1 MTQVFSPVV
10 LQSVLARVG
19 TALAS
24 LSQLIPSTTGRA
36 IVTFGVAVAVT
47 TVLSRTDRLHAIEP
61 GRLPKTG
68 WHLVVTLGTM
78 VVAATGGLV
87 IVAVWGLS
95 DQLLGV
101 FTANLGP
108 EALVRFGISIL
119 FLIGAYTMTGL
130 IRQLV
135 EEIAR
140 ARGSLGEHERE
151 IAFRVGQVTLYV
163 ISVLLI
169 LTLWQV
175 NIGGIL
181 VGAGFLGIVVGMAA
195 RQTLGA
201 LLAGFVLMFSRPFEI
216 GDWVEVGDNEGI
228 VTRITI
234 VNTCLQTF
242 DGEYVMIPNDE
253 VSSQPILNR
262 TRKGRLRIEVEVGVD
277 YSVRP
282 NRAAKIAVAAVDDLS
297 AVSTAASPQAVIK
310 GFGDSAVLLGVR
322 AWVDDPSARK
332 MWRARTAVVDAVH
345 EAFDRE
351 GIEIPFPQRTVSRRE
366 GEVVAEAGDETV
378 GGIPAADGSG
388 GTETS

>member
-1 MTQVFSPVV
+1 MIDPVGW
-10 LQSVLARVG
+10 LEALDRAVG
-19 TALAS
+19 DGAGEI
-24 LSQLIPSTTGRA
+24 LIT
-36 IVTFGVAVAVT
+36 VAVVTAVVGIRYLVRQWFASDRSRSGQGSRT
-47 TVLSRTDRLHAIEP
+47 RVAVSGVVTVLS
-61 GRLPKTG
+61 G
-68 WHLVVTLGTM
+68 LG
-78 VVAATGGLV
+78 VVALIG
-87 IVAVWGLS
+87 VWGLFDPLAS
-95 DQLLGV
+95 AYRELG
-101 FTANLGP
+101 L
-108 EALVRFGISIL
+108 
-119 FLIGAYTMTGL
+119 
-130 IRQLV
+130 
-135 EEIAR
+135 
-140 ARGSLGEHERE
+140 GSLGGEIVLSAVLLGAAYSLTSFVGRVIEEFAGTRAQISDHQRE
-151 IAFRVGQVTLYV
+151 VVYRLTQVTLYTIV
-163 ISVLLI
+163 G
-169 LTLWQV
+169 LTVVTLFTD
-175 NIGGIL
+175 NIGSLL

-201 LLAGFVLMFSRPFEI
+201 VLAGFVLMFSRPFEI

-297 AVSTAASPQAVIK
+297 TVSTAASPQAVIK

>member
-1 MTQVFSPVV
+1 VIDPVGW
-10 LQSVLARVG
+10 LEALDRAVG
-19 TALAS
+19 DGAGEI
-24 LSQLIPSTTGRA
+24 LIT
-36 IVTFGVAVAVT
+36 VAVVTAVVGIRYLVRQWFASDRSRSGQGSRT
-47 TVLSRTDRLHAIEP
+47 RVAVSGVVTVLS
-61 GRLPKTG
+61 G
-68 WHLVVTLGTM
+68 LG
-78 VVAATGGLV
+78 VVALIG
-87 IVAVWGLS
+87 VWGLFDPLAS
-95 DQLLGV
+95 AYRELG
-101 FTANLGP
+101 L
-108 EALVRFGISIL
+108 
-119 FLIGAYTMTGL
+119 
-130 IRQLV
+130 
-135 EEIAR
+135 
-140 ARGSLGEHERE
+140 GSLGGEIVLSAVLLGAAYSLTSFVGRVIEEFAGTRAQISDHQRE
-151 IAFRVGQVTLYV
+151 VVYRLTQVTLYTIV
-163 ISVLLI
+163 G
-169 LTLWQV
+169 LTVVTLFTD
-175 NIGGIL
+175 NIGSLL

-195 RQTLGA
+195 RQTLSA
-201 LLAGFVLMFSRPFEI
+201 VIAGFVLMFSKPFEI

>member
-1 MTQVFSPVV
+1 MIDPVRW
-10 LQSVLARVG
+10 LEALDRVVG
-19 TALAS
+19 DGAGEI
-24 LSQLIPSTTGRA
+24 LIT
-36 IVTFGVAVAVT
+36 VAVVTAVVGIRYLVRQWFASDRSRSGQGSRT
-47 TVLSRTDRLHAIEP
+47 RVAVSGVVTVLS
-61 GRLPKTG
+61 G
-68 WHLVVTLGTM
+68 LG
-78 VVAATGGLV
+78 VVALIG
-87 IVAVWGLS
+87 VWGLFDPLAS
-95 DQLLGV
+95 AYRELG
-101 FTANLGP
+101 L
-108 EALVRFGISIL
+108 
-119 FLIGAYTMTGL
+119 
-130 IRQLV
+130 
-135 EEIAR
+135 
-140 ARGSLGEHERE
+140 GSLGGEIVLSAVLLGAAYSLTSFVGRVIEEFAGTRAQISDHQRE
-151 IAFRVGQVTLYV
+151 VVYRLTQVTLYTIV
-163 ISVLLI
+163 G
-169 LTLWQV
+169 LTVVTLFTD
-175 NIGGIL
+175 NIGSLL

-201 LLAGFVLMFSRPFEI
+201 VLAGFVLMFSRPFEI

-297 AVSTAASPQAVIK
+297 TVSTAASPQAVIK

>member
-1 MTQVFSPVV
+1 VIDPVGW
-10 LQSVLARVG
+10 LEALDRAVG
-19 TALAS
+19 DGAGEI
-24 LSQLIPSTTGRA
+24 LIT
-36 IVTFGVAVAVT
+36 VAVVTAVVGIRYLVRQWFASDRSRSGQGSRT
-47 TVLSRTDRLHAIEP
+47 RVAVSGVVTVLS
-61 GRLPKTG
+61 G
-68 WHLVVTLGTM
+68 LG
-78 VVAATGGLV
+78 VVALIG
-87 IVAVWGLS
+87 VWGLFDPLAS
-95 DQLLGV
+95 AYRELG
-101 FTANLGP
+101 L
-108 EALVRFGISIL
+108 
-119 FLIGAYTMTGL
+119 
-130 IRQLV
+130 
-135 EEIAR
+135 
-140 ARGSLGEHERE
+140 GSLGGEIVLSAVLLGAAYSLTSFVGRVIEEFAGTRAQISDHQRE
-151 IAFRVGQVTLYV
+151 VVYRLTQVTLYTIV
-163 ISVLLI
+163 G
-169 LTLWQV
+169 LTVVTLFTD
-175 NIGGIL
+175 NIGSLL

-201 LLAGFVLMFSRPFEI
+201 VLAGFVLMFSRPFEI

-366 GEVVAEAGDETV
+366 GEVVAEAGDGTV
-378 GGIPAADGSG
+378 GGIPATDGSG

>member
-1 MTQVFSPVV
+1 MIDPVGW
-10 LQSVLARVG
+10 LEALDRVVG
-19 TALAS
+19 DGAGEI
-24 LSQLIPSTTGRA
+24 LIT
-36 IVTFGVAVAVT
+36 VAVVTAVVGIRYLVRQWFASDRSRSGQGSRT
-47 TVLSRTDRLHAIEP
+47 RVAVSGVVTVLS
-61 GRLPKTG
+61 G
-68 WHLVVTLGTM
+68 LG
-78 VVAATGGLV
+78 VVALIG
-87 IVAVWGLS
+87 VWGLFDPLAS
-95 DQLLGV
+95 AYRELG
-101 FTANLGP
+101 L
-108 EALVRFGISIL
+108 
-119 FLIGAYTMTGL
+119 
-130 IRQLV
+130 
-135 EEIAR
+135 
-140 ARGSLGEHERE
+140 GSLGGEIVLSAVLLGAAYSLTSFVGRVIEEFAGTRAQISDHQRE
-151 IAFRVGQVTLYV
+151 VVYRLTQVTLYTIV
-163 ISVLLI
+163 G
-169 LTLWQV
+169 LTVVTLFTD
-175 NIGGIL
+175 NIGSLL

-201 LLAGFVLMFSRPFEI
+201 VLAGFVLMFSRPFEI

-297 AVSTAASPQAVIK
+297 TVSTAASPQAVIK

>member
-1 MTQVFSPVV
+1 MIDPVGWLEALNRAV
-10 LQSVLARVG
+10 GDGAGEILITVAVITVVVGIRYLARLWFTSDRSRSG
-19 TALAS
+19 QGSRT
-24 LSQLIPSTTGRA
+24 R
-36 IVTFGVAVAVT
+36 VAVSGVV
-47 TVLSRTDRLHAIEP
+47 TVLSS
-61 GRLPKTG
+61 
-68 WHLVVTLGTM
+68 LG
-78 VVAATGGLV
+78 VVALIG
-87 IVAVWGLS
+87 VWGLFDPLAS
-95 DQLLGV
+95 
-101 FTANLGP
+101 
-108 EALVRFGISIL
+108 
-119 FLIGAYTMTGL
+119 AYREL
-130 IRQLV
+130 KL
-135 EEIAR
+135 
-140 ARGSLGEHERE
+140 GSLGGEIVLSTVLLGAAYSFTSFIGRVIEELAGTRAQISDHQRE
-151 IAFRVGQVTLYV
+151 IVYRLTQVTLYTIV
-163 ISVLLI
+163 G
-169 LTLWQV
+169 LTVVTLFTD
-175 NIGGIL
+175 NIGSLL

-195 RQTLGA
+195 RQTLSA
-201 LLAGFVLMFSRPFEI
+201 VIAGFVLMFSKPFEI

-297 AVSTAASPQAVIK
+297 TVSTAASPQAVIK

-366 GEVVAEAGDETV
+366 GEVGAEAGDGTG
-378 GGIPAADGSG
+378 GGIPATDGFG

>member
-1 MTQVFSPVV
+1 MIDPVGWLEALNRAV
-10 LQSVLARVG
+10 GDGAGEILITVAVITVVVGIRYLARLWFTSDRSRSG
-19 TALAS
+19 QGSRT
-24 LSQLIPSTTGRA
+24 R
-36 IVTFGVAVAVT
+36 VAVSGVV
-47 TVLSRTDRLHAIEP
+47 TVLS
-61 GRLPKTG
+61 G
-68 WHLVVTLGTM
+68 LG
-78 VVAATGGLV
+78 VVALIG
-87 IVAVWGLS
+87 VWGLFDPLAS
-95 DQLLGV
+95 AYRELG
-101 FTANLGP
+101 L
-108 EALVRFGISIL
+108 
-119 FLIGAYTMTGL
+119 
-130 IRQLV
+130 
-135 EEIAR
+135 
-140 ARGSLGEHERE
+140 GSLGGEIVLSAVLLGAAYSLTSFVGRVIEEFAGTRAQISDHQRE
-151 IAFRVGQVTLYV
+151 VVYRLTQVTLYTIV
-163 ISVLLI
+163 G
-169 LTLWQV
+169 LTVVTLFTD
-175 NIGGIL
+175 NIGSLL

-201 LLAGFVLMFSRPFEI
+201 VLAGFVLMFSRPFEI

-297 AVSTAASPQAVIK
+297 TVSTAASPQAVIK